1 MLWKVAAWCVISAFL
16 QFVIKYFNLQ

>member
-1 MLWKVAAWCVISAFL
+1 MLWKVAAWCVISAFS